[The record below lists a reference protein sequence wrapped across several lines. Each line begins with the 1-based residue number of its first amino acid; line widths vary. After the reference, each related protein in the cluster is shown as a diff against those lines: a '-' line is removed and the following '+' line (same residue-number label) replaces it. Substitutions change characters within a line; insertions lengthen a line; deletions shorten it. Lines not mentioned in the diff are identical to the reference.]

1 VEDSDE
7 KRLTTLG
14 KPFPGNEIK
23 IVDDSGREV
32 PAGEV
37 GQLHVRGAATS
48 SGYFGNQQATIE
60 AWGALGMEGWYKTG
74 DLARLDEEGYLTIVG
89 RLKDMIIRAG
99 QNVYPAEIENLLLTY
114 PKVSQAVLIG
124 IPDPVLG
131 ERACACIVAVPG
143 ESLTFEEMIA
153 FLETKGLAVH
163 NPERLVVM
171 EQFLTLW
178 TGKRTD
184 RSKKMVIESA
194 GRGTTTRRKQRGIK
208 DSEYRIQGED
218 G

>member
-1 VEDSDE
+1 M
-7 KRLTTLG
+7 
-14 KPFPGNEIK
+14 
-23 IVDDSGREV
+23 DDSGREV

-37 GQLHVRGAATS
+37 GQLSVRGAATS

-124 IPDPVLG
+124 VPDPVMG
-131 ERACACIVAVPG
+131 ERACACIVPVPG
-143 ESLTFEEMIA
+143 ESLTFEETMA
-153 FLETKGLAVH
+153 FLKTKGLAVH
-163 NPERLVVM
+163 KLPERLVVM
-171 EQFLTLW
+171 EQFPHLVDGQKVDKIAL
-178 TGKRTD
+178 KQ
-184 RSKKMVIESA
+184 MVIVKAEA
-194 GRGTTTRRKQRGIK
+194 H
-208 DSEYRIQGED
+208 
-218 G
+218 